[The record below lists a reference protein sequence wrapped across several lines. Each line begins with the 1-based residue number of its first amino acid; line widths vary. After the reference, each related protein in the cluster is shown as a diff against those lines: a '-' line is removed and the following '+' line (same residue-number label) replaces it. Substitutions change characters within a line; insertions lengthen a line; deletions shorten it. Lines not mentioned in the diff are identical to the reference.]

1 MIIDALSEVGERV
14 KQDLKEYVIEQVV
27 EDLVFVTEKMTKIRK
42 EIGDKK
48 PDIKQMAD
56 FHRYS
61 EARWF
66 LSRTLSSL
74 DEDGDE
80 I

>member
-14 KQDLKEYVIEQVV
+14 EKDLKEYVTEQVI
-27 EDLVFVTEKMTKIRK
+27 EDMVFVTDKMMKIRK

-61 EARWF
+61 EARWL
-66 LSRTLSSL
+66 LSKTLNSL
-74 DEDGDE
+74 ERKR
-80 I
+80 